1 MQAFPSSSEPVSRVC
16 PAKSSASR
24 LSCPEWSWEV
34 FSVFNDLTERKNI
47 QLLPSEV
54 HRLPYDPL
62 KLYSV
67 QSSIEKFPLS
77 CITKLIFQSRLYK
90 YVLQTSKLYTESGQ
104 WPALIVCIAYI
115 KRSFHIKFMF
125 APLSKNRP
133 FGNAGSN
140 WSWTMTITLSHLKT
154 SVMPTPDYYCII
166 PPGTH

>member
-1 MQAFPSSSEPVSRVC
+1 MQAFPSSSKPVSRVY

-24 LSCPEWSWEV
+24 LSSLEWSWEV

-54 HRLPYDPL
+54 HSLHSDPL

-77 CITKLIFQSRLYK
+77 CITELISQSRLYK
-90 YVLQTSKLYTESGQ
+90 YGLQISKLYTESGQ
-104 WPALIVCIAYI
+104 WTALTVCIAYL

-125 APLSKNRP
+125 APLLKNRP
-133 FGNAGSN
+133 FGNAGSD
-140 WSWTMTITLSHLKT
+140 WSWTMTITLGHPKT
-154 SVMPTPDYYCII
+154 SVVPTADYYCIM